1 MMETPQLLFALAMS
15 VSLASAQVV
24 PSTSLPTVTTTTTT
38 TQTGPP
44 PTLSPQPTA
53 SNNGTVSASR
63 SSSTSFTSTTAAPI
77 PTASPIPIVCIP
89 LTGSTSCPSFAGFS
103 INSLSRKIAQQVGAG
118 DRTVMTVADFDI
130 MVEKHAHAAPGSML
144 AEAGC
149 ETWDA
154 SYIRYGD
161 QYHCDYFLGDPYVV
175 GNCNADST
183 GLRNVPGLPR
193 ISNATCTAF
202 HDSVFDYISDKDL
215 CVGTTTAGRKYVEGT
230 IQNYCGLVFDEVLA
244 GNAVEIDMGT
254 DSSPEHFRCGFGTY
268 QSNVTETLI
277 SAFDYCQFVNA
288 TESCCQYDEELLTY
302 LKQGHLPEPVIPD
315 IYNCQVRFNRF
326 FLVSCG
332 QLLGT
337 IFGTLM
343 GFASIGII
351 WWGVQRQD
359 KEAMR
364 NTISGRAK
372 EESKWMWQWFNSSAL
387 ANPAASVVGS
397 TASDLQGKGSNQ
409 SLQPGSFAKER
420 REFQR
425 FDHENGGGDEFT
437 AQQFHSHSRRAA
449 SAGGGVAG
457 ATTHTRRG
465 SSATG
470 HNSMK
475 KSRSQSRS
483 PIRQSPS
490 RSGNTSQG
498 VDPFAEMMG
507 GLPVSMDSAVPS
519 YTAAFD
525 FYGKPGSPEMDR
537 VRVGD
542 RLVVLEVRPRVEVKN
557 GGAVAVARNLSTGK
571 QGIVP
576 MNILAR

>member
-1 MMETPQLLFALAMS
+1 MIKTPQLFALALFA
-15 VSLASAQVV
+15 SLANAQV
-24 PSTSLPTVTTTTTT
+24 PGTSLPTVTTTTTT
-38 TQTGPP
+38 QTGPP
-44 PTLSPQPTA
+44 QTGSPQPTV
-53 SNNGTVSASR
+53 SNNGTLSASR

-77 PTASPIPIVCIP
+77 PTASPTPITCIP
-89 LTGSTSCPSFAGFS
+89 LTGSTSCPSFSGFS

-230 IQNYCGLVFDEVLA
+230 IQNYCGLVFNEVLS
-244 GNAVEIDMGT
+244 GNAVEIDMLADT
-254 DSSPEHFRCGFGTY
+254 SPEHLRCGFGTY
-268 QSNVTETLI
+268 QSNITETLI

-288 TESCCQYDEELLTY
+288 TESCCQYDTELFSY
-302 LKQGHLPEPVIPD
+302 LKQGHLPEPVVPD

-343 GFASIGII
+343 GFVSIGII

-372 EESKWMWQWFNSSAL
+372 EESKWIWQWFNSSAL
-387 ANPAASVVGS
+387 ANPAASVVAS
-397 TASDLQGKGSNQ
+397 AASDVQGKGSNQ
-409 SLQPGSFAKER
+409 STQPGAFAKER

-425 FDHENGGGDEFT
+425 FDDENGGGDEFT

-457 ATTHTRRG
+457 AARHGT
-465 SSATG
+465 AG

-483 PIRQSPS
+483 PIRHQSPS

-507 GLPVSMDSAVPS
+507 GPPVSMENAVPS
-519 YTAAFD
+519 FIAVFD

-542 RLVVLEVRPRVEVKN
+542 RLVVLENR
-557 GGAVAVARNLSTGK
+557 GTVAVARNLSTGK